1 MNRHWKNGFQ
11 TTFKNDIY
19 HIEEQLQEYD
29 PFLYIMYNQDTDE
42 HMIMDGLIE
51 LAVMRIPQIGFEY
64 LDRRVV
70 DHIKKIHTAKGF
82 KASYELQESEER
94 RQRELEKQ
102 QEELTYNFAKDTEK
116 HVRKLAYYGT

>member
-29 PFLYIMYNQDTDE
+29 PFLYIMYNPDTDE
-42 HMIMDGLIE
+42 HMIMDGLLE
-51 LAVMRIPQIGFEY
+51 LAVMRIPQIGFEW

-82 KASYELQESEER
+82 NASYELKESEER

-102 QEELTYNFAKDTEK
+102 QEELSYSLAKDTEK
-116 HVRKLAYYGT
+116 HVRKLAYYGA